1 MKIKL
6 GRPRK
11 IQGWRLRQVKLLKML
26 GYDIGKLALKYNVSN
41 RTIYRYLKR
50 KA

>member
-11 IQGWRLRQVKLLKML
+11 IQGWRLRQVKLLKLL
-26 GYDIGKLALKYNVSN
+26 GYNVDKLALKYNVSN
-41 RTIYRYLKR
+41 RTIYRYLRR